1 MSDVPVVSVERMSG
15 DAPYEDVVPHCEDY
29 LSCAHIERLLR
40 ARMAALD
47 PPIVVLAD
55 GVGGKRW
62 GVQFHVENCDKAVVP
77 SGFLDHMIAQIC
89 ERISATCVVPIFALE
104 VLKEIDTAM
113 SRAIFHVTYKSSE

>member
-15 DAPYEDVVPHCEDY
+15 DAPYEDVVPHCDDY

-47 PPIVVLAD
+47 PPIVFLAD

-62 GVQFHVENCDKAVVP
+62 GVQFHVDAADEAVVP
-77 SGFLDHMIAQIC
+77 TGFLDHMIAQIC
-89 ERISATCVVPIFALE
+89 EHISATCVVPIFALE
-104 VLKEIDTAM
+104 VSKEIDTEM
-113 SRAIFHVTYKSSE
+113 SLAIFYVTYKSSE